1 MKKKVRR
8 FFTGEE
14 DNLPIDDDD
23 GNNIIVTFQTDSK
36 NKTDITDLDSWL
48 SYERETYQG
57 NGYGYE
63 SRSVT
68 SLEENIEKKQSTGSN
83 VEFPLDLKTKTNRY
97 RIL

>member
-23 GNNIIVTFQTDSK
+23 GKNIIVTFQTDSK

-48 SYERETYQG
+48 CYEKETHQG

-63 SRSVT
+63 SRSAT
-68 SLEENIEKKQSTGSN
+68 SLEENIEKNNQLG
-83 VEFPLDLKTKTNRY
+83 LM
-97 RIL
+97 